1 MQKITKLSVILLLV
15 VFMTACGGGGPKAK
29 IIGKWSFVSV
39 GGSTDLPKSFKSASL
54 DFSKDGN
61 VNMYDGKKTDKA
73 SWEFDKEGKVLTLK
87 SSGNEMKFTEFSFK
101 DKNKIEF
108 NWNKK
113 MTVMEKK

>member
-29 IIGKWSFVSV
+29 ILGKWSFISV
-39 GGSTDLPKSFKSASL
+39 DGKTDLPKAFKSASL

-73 SWEFDKEGKVLTLK
+73 SWEFDKEGKTLTLK